1 MQFHYNAAFKCLN
14 STTKTQGKDVK
25 FVPGGVGGV
34 RGEGNCS
41 EGSYLGVIAQR
52 VVVLCKCPGSKSPGG
67 YCLVGNFSRT
77 IAGEQLSRDLVD
89 ISMDISGG

>member
-1 MQFHYNAAFKCLN
+1 MQFHYNAAFKCLK

-25 FVPGGVGGV
+25 FVPGGVGG
-34 RGEGNCS
+34 
-41 EGSYLGVIAQR
+41 R
-52 VVVLCKCPGSKSPGG
+52 V
-67 YCLVGNFSRT
+67 CLVGNFSRT